1 MKKEIVMNNKEKN
14 IVEININ
21 KLIQNSGFLNKIKMK
36 FEIISTNLV
45 FSFDEPINE
54 LEYRYLNKFWRDVK
68 KIAA

>member
-14 IVEININ
+14 TIEININ

-36 FEIISTNLV
+36 FEILSTNLV